1 MSNVRTNIENV
12 VSPSVQPWTLTNV
25 YAVVTSEVA
34 DVLGPARTGEDRVPI
49 APPVDITQ
57 LYTTQRL
64 PLVRLAILL
73 VDDLPSAEDVVQDAF
88 MALHKRQYAL
98 RSPDAAVAYL
108 RTSVING
115 CRSALRRRRVRRR
128 HPDAE
133 LPPAG
138 SAVDE
143 RLLAAEEHERVLA
156 AVRTLP
162 RRQREVLILRYW
174 SDLSEADIAAS
185 LGVAVGT
192 VKSNASRGLARL
204 ENLLGDDR

>member
-1 MSNVRTNIENV
+1 MM
-12 VSPSVQPWTLTNV
+12 QPWTLTNV
-25 YAVVTSEVA
+25 FADVTSEVA
-34 DVLGPARTGEDRVPI
+34 DIFGFALSGEDRVPI
-49 APPVDITQ
+49 APSVDIAH

-64 PLVRLAILL
+64 PLVRLATLL
-73 VDDLPSAEDVVQDAF
+73 VDDVPSAEDVVQDAF
-88 MALHKRQYAL
+88 MALHKRQHAL
-98 RSPDAAVAYL
+98 RSPDAAVGYL

-133 LPPAG
+133 LPFGGLPGMSG
-138 SAVDE
+138 SAGPAADD

-162 RRQREVLILRYW
+162 RRQREVLVLRYW
-174 SDLSEADIAAS
+174 SDLSEADIAAT
-185 LGVAVGT
+185 LGIAIGT

-204 ENLLGDDR
+204 EQLLGDGS